1 MSSMSS
7 IGGSANSIE
16 TLVQQYMA
24 IERRSVQKLESQKA
38 ALNVTKGIYSD
49 LNSKLKSLQSLAEE
63 LADTDDTSIY
73 SSVTVAS
80 DDTDI
85 LGVTTGTNS
94 AQGQYAFRIKQLATS
109 TTMRST
115 ATLNANPSIKTD
127 NQVVAGADVLDTD
140 AAWADAG
147 FDTEPD
153 GTVTLNGT
161 AFTLADY
168 STVDAFMEAVND
180 SAANANIWY
189 DEDNDQFVVEST
201 NGGNLVLSETGAN
214 GFLTESNIS
223 SGTYTTNVSG
233 LNASALLS
241 DANFDNGFSESDTG
255 SFKINGALIEWDA
268 GEDTFGSIISNINSS
283 NAGVTA
289 FYDESLDKVVF
300 TSKETGSLDIE
311 WEDVSGSFLSD
322 GLKLSGVVQSA
333 GEDAKFTINST
344 EAADEITK
352 SSNNFTINGL
362 NFTLK
367 ATTVENASYADA
379 DTTAVTVN
387 SEKDEGKVK
396 AKLNAF
402 FTKFN
407 ALSDYIK
414 AKSSVDVTTYT
425 RGPLAGDTVF
435 NGIRNSVMNIFLDQV
450 TGLDAGKPSYLAE
463 IGITLGDGLH
473 ASISDS
479 ALFSEFM
486 DDDPQAISNLFNSE
500 NGIATQIS
508 ALLDPYTESYGIVDN
523 RKDGLD
529 DKIENIDTRIEAAE
543 RRLEKKEI
551 YYRKQFSALQETLN
565 AVTSQQQMLSSL
577 TQNMNSFFA

>member
-1 MSSMSS
+1 MGSMSS

-24 IERRSVQKLESQKA
+24 LERRPVQKLESQKA
-38 ALNVTKGIYSD
+38 ALNVTKGVYSD
-49 LNSKLKSLQSLAEE
+49 LNSKLKELLDLAED
-63 LADTDDTSIY
+63 LADTDSDSIY
-73 SSVTVAS
+73 SSVKVVS
-80 DDTDI
+80 DDSDV

-115 ATLNANPSIKTD
+115 GALNTNPSIKTD
-127 NQVVAGADVLDTD
+127 NQVVAGADGLDTD

-147 FDTEPD
+147 FDTAPD
-153 GTVTLNGT
+153 GTVTINGT

-168 STVDAFMEAVND
+168 STVDDFMEAVND

-189 DEDNDQFVVEST
+189 DEGSDQFVMEST
-201 NGGNLVLSETGAN
+201 DGSDLILSETGTN

-233 LNASALLS
+233 LDVNALLS
-241 DANFDNGFSESDTG
+241 EANFDSGLTDSDTG

-268 GEDTFGSIISNINSS
+268 GEDTFGSIISDINSS
-283 NAGVTA
+283 AAGVTA

-300 TSKETGSLDIE
+300 TSEETGSLDIE

-322 GLKLSGVVQSA
+322 ALKFSGVTQNA
-333 GEDAKFTINST
+333 GQDAKFTINSSD
-344 EAADEITK
+344 ASDEITK

-367 ATTVENASYADA
+367 ATTVENDSYADEE
-379 DTTAVTVN
+379 TTAVTVN
-387 SEKDEGKVK
+387 SEKDESKLK

-407 ALSDYIK
+407 AMSDYIK
-414 AKSSVDVTTYT
+414 AKSAVDITTYT

-435 NGIRNSVMNIFLDQV
+435 NGIRNSMMNIFLDQV
-450 TGLDAGKPSYLAE
+450 TGLDSGKPAYLAE
-463 IGITLGDGLH
+463 IGITLGDNLH

-479 ALFSEFM
+479 ALFSEWL

-500 NGIATQIS
+500 NGVATQIA
-508 ALLDPYTESYGIVDN
+508 ALLEPYTESYGIVEN
-523 RKDGLD
+523 RSDGID
-529 DKIENIDTRIEAAE
+529 DKIKNIDTRIEAVE
-543 RRLEKKEI
+543 RRLVKKEE
-551 YYRKQFSALQETLN
+551 YYRKQFSALQEMLN
-565 AVTSQQQMLSSL
+565 SISSQQQMVSSL
-577 TQNMNSFFA
+577 MENMNSYFG

>member
-1 MSSMSS
+1 MSS